1 MRIRRTL
8 AGLIAPATPEETTSL
23 AISAEE
29 KRLKGRFLVA
39 GGSQAAAVT
48 SAARSEVNGFG
59 RPERL
64 RSASPAIPSR
74 TKRLRHFDTMFTG
87 MSSYE
92 AMVAFSSPAGTT
104 RTIWARTT
112 TRRSALWQRTSHSSS

>member
-1 MRIRRTL
+1 
-8 AGLIAPATPEETTSL
+8 L

-39 GGSQAAAVT
+39 GSSQAAAVT
-48 SAARSEVNGFG
+48 STTTLEVNVFG

-64 RSASPAIPSR
+64 RSASPAIPPR
-74 TKRLRHFDTMFTG
+74 TKRFRHFDTVFTA
-87 MSSYE
+87 MSSHE
-92 AMVAFSSPAGTT
+92 AIVVFSSPAEAR

-112 TRRSALWQRTSHSSS
+112 TRCSALWQRTRRSSS